1 VALAEERQG
10 QYAELLQFVAAY
22 EPGISMPNFLSLRE
36 LLTGAYIG
44 NLTFVLVS
52 VHTMYILLLVSLP
65 PCNLTHRWIN
75 MIDGSVF
82 FIAFQF
88 CSRLY

>member
-1 VALAEERQG
+1 VSSSELFVPLVFVALAEERQG

-52 VHTMYILLLVSLP
+52 VHTMYIYSQSAPLQLNS
-65 PCNLTHRWIN
+65 
-75 MIDGSVF
+75 
-82 FIAFQF
+82 
-88 CSRLY
+88 